1 MNKETQPEGLKAE
14 AALSAVEREKLV
26 LEHLPEVRYIARRIH
41 ERLPVQVPFEDLVHA
56 GIIGL
61 MEALQRFDP
70 KKQVHLKSY
79 AKFRIRGAILDSLR
93 TTDWSPRS
101 LRKQARTVE
110 SAYLALSS
118 ELGRAPS
125 ETEIANRLG
134 MELLAFQ
141 QLLGDLHGLNMG
153 SLQAL
158 ANEDVPDEEACI
170 YQPNG
175 PDEDPFFQCLQ
186 SELRS
191 QLSEAMNTLD
201 DKERQVL
208 GLYYFDELTMKEV
221 GATLGIT
228 ESRVSQIHS
237 LALLRLRTRIQ
248 ELLRSRTGAVSGDP
262 TPGAPVVES
271 VS

>member
-1 MNKETQPEGLKAE
+1 MITDTNIENSSVGMS
-14 AALSAVEREKLV
+14 AAERESIL

-61 MEALQRFDP
+61 MEALERFDP
-70 KKQVHLKSY
+70 TKEVQLKTF

-93 TTDWSPRS
+93 TVDWSPRS
-101 LRKQARTVE
+101 LRKQARLIETTYR
-110 SAYLALSS
+110 ALAA
-118 ELGRAPS
+118 ELNRSPS
-125 ETEIANRLG
+125 EAEIATRLG
-134 MELLAFQ
+134 IGLLEFQ
-141 QLLGDLHGLNMG
+141 QLLGELHGLNMG

-158 ANEDVPDEEACI
+158 TSDDVTEEDSCT

-175 PDEDPFFQCLQ
+175 PEEDPFFQCLQ

-191 QLSEAMNTLD
+191 QLAGAMDTLEE
-201 DKERQVL
+201 KERQVV

-221 GATLGIT
+221 GAVLGVS

-237 LALLRLRTRIQ
+237 LALVRLRTRLEEKLQ
-248 ELLRSRTGAVSGDP
+248 ARGATVIPAG
-262 TPGAPVVES
+262 ES
-271 VS
+271 SVPSLP